1 MDDATWLRHANPWSV
16 WTRASVLPL
25 VILAVW
31 SRHWFGAWSWVA
43 IAASVMWVWMNP
55 RIFRRPKSMEHWASR
70 GVLGERVWLN
80 RDVVPVPEHHRV
92 APHVLNAVTA
102 IGTVFVVW
110 GLVKLAVWPTVLG
123 SVLIYSGKLWF
134 LDRMVWLYQDMTARN
149 EQYRAWL
156 D

>member
-1 MDDATWLRHANPWSV
+1 
-16 WTRASVLPL
+16 
-25 VILAVW
+25 
-31 SRHWFGAWSWVA
+31 
-43 IAASVMWVWMNP
+43 
-55 RIFRRPKSMEHWASR
+55 MEHWASR